1 MPAVIKTN
9 IWVHIKEY
17 VLITVGLVAYVL
29 GWTLFLVPNNLIG
42 GGVTGIASIVQYATG
57 IKIGYTYF
65 VVNIALLI
73 AALFILGK
81 GFGFKTV
88 YAIILTSVGMNVCQE
103 IIPESIVNILALE
116 NGKLMST
123 IMGGILAG
131 FGIGMTM
138 SQGGSTGGT
147 DIIALIVNKYR
158 NVSPGRMILWMDV
171 VIIMS
176 SLLIPSYTAEGA
188 LVSWADKI
196 TTVVYGFILVVIV
209 STVLDLYLSGSK
221 QSVQLF
227 ILSQKYE
234 QIADAI
240 TKDLHRGV
248 TVLDGK
254 GWYTK
259 NSVQVVMVIT
269 RKTDLNLLLKYINTI
284 DKDAFVSVSSITG
297 VYGKGFDSIKGDK
310 KQKKA

>member
-42 GGVTGIASIVQYATG
+42 GGVTGIASIVQYSTG

-88 YAIILTSVGMNVCQE
+88 YAIILTSIGMNVCQDL
-103 IIPESIVNILALE
+103 IPESIVNILALE

-269 RKTDLNLLLKYINTI
+269 RKTDLNLLLRYINTI
-284 DKDAFVSVSSITG
+284 DKDAFVSVSSVTG

>member
-1 MPAVIKTN
+1 
-9 IWVHIKEY
+9 
-17 VLITVGLVAYVL
+17 
-29 GWTLFLVPNNLIG
+29 
-42 GGVTGIASIVQYATG
+42 
-57 IKIGYTYF
+57 
-65 VVNIALLI
+65 
-73 AALFILGK
+73 
-81 GFGFKTV
+81 
-88 YAIILTSVGMNVCQE
+88 
-103 IIPESIVNILALE
+103 
-116 NGKLMST
+116 
-123 IMGGILAG
+123 
-131 FGIGMTM
+131 MTM

>member
-269 RKTDLNLLLKYINTI
+269 RKTDLNLLLRYINTI
-284 DKDAFVSVSSITG
+284 DKAAFVSVSSVTG